1 MGGKASKTATH
12 AWSSVQKE
20 AQRLELTLETLVL
33 NSYKQGQA
41 EYSHFQLLNEQL
53 TTINILLT
61 QLLKIEKIDTLLKKK
76 WLSEWQLRIEVYQ
89 NIYLKR
95 PLKAIQEL
103 EDTSEEKSLLDKD
116 PII

>member
-1 MGGKASKTATH
+1 MGGKASKA
-12 AWSSVQKE
+12 ADEWCSVQKE

-33 NSYKQGQA
+33 NSYKEGQV
-41 EYSHFQLLNEQL
+41 EYSLFQLLNEQL

-61 QLLKIEKIDTLLKKK
+61 QLLTIEKDILLKKK

-95 PLKAIQEL
+95 PLKAIEEL

-116 PII
+116 PVI